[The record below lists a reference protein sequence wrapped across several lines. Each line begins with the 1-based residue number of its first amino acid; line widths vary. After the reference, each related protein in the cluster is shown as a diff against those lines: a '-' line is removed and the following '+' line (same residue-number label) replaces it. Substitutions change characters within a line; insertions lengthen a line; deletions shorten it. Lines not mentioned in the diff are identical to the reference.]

1 MTTWKTKLRAL
12 WSPLAVIVVI
22 AASVVIWHNLPTPT
36 DLYGPFEVRGR
47 AGEPVEGRAVKATV
61 TAVHIAPQVNSAEA
75 AGTWVVVDAALEATG
90 ATALLRA
97 DLVVGP
103 NTYDPSDRFFFETL
117 DNEISPGL
125 IERGSWVFDVAS
137 ELVAPDA
144 DEPLLVRVWVNSD
157 ILDSRL
163 VIAIPLSDPVITRT
177 DEVQLME
184 HEVGVT

>member
-1 MTTWKTKLRAL
+1 M
-12 WSPLAVIVVI
+12 
-22 AASVVIWHNLPTPT
+22 
-36 DLYGPFEVRGR
+36 
-47 AGEPVEGRAVKATV
+47 
-61 TAVHIAPQVNSAEA
+61 
-75 AGTWVVVDAALEATG
+75 
-90 ATALLRA
+90 
-97 DLVVGP
+97 
-103 NTYDPSDRFFFETL
+103 
-117 DNEISPGL
+117 